1 MRRVLT
7 SVTGALSLLGATV
20 AVTGAVLAAAPAPAE
35 AAGQKRCTVTD
46 QRLVEL
52 SGLVAIKTGYVVIN
66 DGTEVD
72 SRKRIFFLD
81 TKCRIAKDP
90 VRYSGGGPADPEDL
104 ALSPDGR
111 TLWVA
116 DTGDNV
122 TSRQR
127 RERVAVWT
135 LPVGGGKPATL
146 HRLAYPD
153 GKPRD
158 AEALVI
164 GDDGNPLIITKV
176 TSGKAEIFTPDGE
189 LRSGDTA
196 PVPMKKVGDV
206 ELPKTETDNR
216 LGVLGRTAITG
227 AARSPDGSRV
237 VLRTYADAFEYD
249 VAGGDV
255 VKALTTTE
263 PRVTPLADPFGE
275 AISYSPDGKSFL
287 TVSEGG
293 QLEEGET
300 VDILAY
306 KPSTQGAKPV
316 AAAAE
321 PKKAAEASWF
331 DSLSLQ
337 DIMYLV
343 GAVGLIGVAMVGAG
357 VFGILRARRNPVAGP
372 DDDERTDD
380 GGPADG
386 FPAADDRSRGGVYG
400 GAAGGSVYGAAD
412 GAGRGRE
419 PGRPGVAPAAS
430 GVYGGGRSAG
440 AVYGGRPS
448 GGGVYGGGGNPRP
461 GASGGRPPASPPP
474 SGGRPAGGGRGG
486 VYGGGPD
493 RRPGGEVYGGG
504 PAEPPRRG
512 GGPDPRAGRRRED
525 GPDEGWDGPYGQV
538 PGGGRGY
545 HGDRY

>member
-7 SVTGALSLLGATV
+7 SVTGVLSLLGATV
-20 AVTGAVLAAAPAPAE
+20 AATGAVLVATPSPVD

-46 QRLVEL
+46 ERLIEL
-52 SGLVAIKTGYVVIN
+52 SGLVATKTGYIVIN
-66 DGTEVD
+66 DGTELE
-72 SRKRIFFLD
+72 SRKRVFFLD
-81 TKCRIAKDP
+81 TKCKIAKDP
-90 VRYSGGGPADPEDL
+90 VRYSGGGPADTEDL

-111 TLWVA
+111 TLWIA

-127 RERVAVWT
+127 RERVAVWSM
-135 LPVGGGKPATL
+135 PAGGGKPPTL
-146 HRLAYPD
+146 HRLTYPD

-176 TSGKAEIFTPDGE
+176 TSGKAEIFTPGGE
-189 LRSGDTA
+189 LRSGDTE
-196 PVPMKKVGDV
+196 PVPMKKVGEV

-249 VAGGDV
+249 VSGGDV
-255 VKALTTTE
+255 VKALTTKE

-316 AAAAE
+316 AAAAG
-321 PKKAAEASWF
+321 PKKAAEPSWF

-343 GAVGLIGVAMVGAG
+343 GAVGLIGVVMVGAG
-357 VFGILRARRNPVAGP
+357 VFGILRARRNPVKGP
-372 DDDERTDD
+372 DDDERAD
-380 GGPADG
+380 GGPADA
-386 FPAADDRSRGGVYG
+386 FQTPDERARGGVYG
-400 GAAGGSVYGAAD
+400 GAAGGGVYGPPA
-412 GAGRGRE
+412 GAGPGRE
-419 PGRPGVAPAAS
+419 PGRAGVPPAGS
-430 GVYGGGRSAG
+430 GVYGGGRPAGGAGG

-448 GGGVYGGGGNPRP
+448 GGGVYGGGNPP
-461 GASGGRPPASPPP
+461 GAGGGRPAAN
-474 SGGRPAGGGRGG
+474 GGQPAGGGRGG
-486 VYGGGPD
+486 VYGGGPGG
-493 RRPGGEVYGGG
+493 RPGGGVYGGG

-512 GGPDPRAGRRRED
+512 GGPDPRAGRRRDD
-525 GPDEGWDGPYGQV
+525 GPDEGWGGPYGQV